1 MNETDREE
9 ADLAAY
15 VISDVEP
22 RDPALMERYRA
33 LAQASIVRY
42 GGRYL
47 ARSGTIEPVE
57 GDWRPQAII
66 IVEFP
71 SMERAREWYR
81 SPEYAEALKVR
92 GAALERRLIF
102 VEGVG

>member
-1 MNETDREE
+1 MP
-9 ADLAAY
+9 AY
-15 VISDVEP
+15 VISDVEI

-33 LAQASIVRY
+33 LAQASIAHY
-42 GGRYL
+42 GGRYI
-47 ARSGTIEPVE
+47 ACGGTVEPIE
-57 GDWRPQAII
+57 GDWRPQTII

-92 GAALERRLIF
+92 GTALDRRLIF
-102 VEGVG
+102 VDGALPSD